1 MNVLEL
7 IEALGSLP
15 PDAKV
20 TYLWD
25 GAPGSTVVH
34 AYLARSGDVVLADD
48 CEPVFLVVDRPVGA
62 QAGERW
68 LPTGARAD
76 EGWLTS
82 DLTDKP

>member
-1 MNVLEL
+1 MNVREL

-15 PDAKV
+15 QDAKV

-25 GAPGSTVVH
+25 GEPRSTVVH

-48 CEPVFLVVDRPVGA
+48 CEPVYELEDQPDHA

>member
-48 CEPVFLVVDRPVGA
+48 CEPVYDQEDRPVGA
-62 QAGERW
+62 QA
-68 LPTGARAD
+68 D
-76 EGWLTS
+76 ECWLTS

>member
-1 MNVLEL
+1 MNVREL

-25 GAPGSTVVH
+25 GEPRSTVVH

-48 CEPVFLVVDRPVGA
+48 CEPVFDQEDRPIGA

>member
-1 MNVLEL
+1 MNVREL

-15 PDAKV
+15 QDAKV

-25 GAPGSTVVH
+25 GEPRSTVVH

-48 CEPVFLVVDRPVGA
+48 CELVYDQEDRPVGA
-62 QAGERW
+62 QA
-68 LPTGARAD
+68 D
-76 EGWLTS
+76 ECWLTS